1 MREVYKNEKWKK
13 IEIKTRSTKLYY
25 STLIAKYK
33 YNIINTWFV
42 IKEAIGKEKNQ
53 QQNFRKKFV

>member
-1 MREVYKNEKWKK
+1 MKK
-13 IEIKTRSTKLYY
+13 KLFETIKTRSTKLYY
-25 STLIAKYK
+25 STLIVKYK
-33 YNIINTWFV
+33 DNITKTWSV